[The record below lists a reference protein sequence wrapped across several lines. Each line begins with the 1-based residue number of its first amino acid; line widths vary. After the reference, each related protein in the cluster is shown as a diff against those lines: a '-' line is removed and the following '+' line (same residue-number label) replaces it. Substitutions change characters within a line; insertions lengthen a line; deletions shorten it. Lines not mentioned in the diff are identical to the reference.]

1 MQLQQTENVMIAE
14 NLLSQSIIPLKT
26 SDTGE
31 DALSIMNDYYVKH
44 LPIVN
49 NRQLLGLIGEED
61 ILDHDVLEAVGS
73 YDLSL
78 NRPYAQAGDHVYK
91 VLHLVSEYKLTVIPV
106 VDKEDNYLGV
116 ISQDDLLRFFASIG
130 SFTEPGSI
138 IVLEM
143 SKIDYTLAQI
153 AQIVESEKA
162 VVLSSFIT
170 SALDSTRIDV
180 TIKINKPEIN
190 SIIATFERFDYKVK
204 ASFQESTYFDS
215 LKDRYNLLM
224 TYLNV

>member
-1 MQLQQTENVMIAE
+1 MQLQKTESVMIAE

-31 DALSIMNDYYVKH
+31 EALSIMNDYYVKH

-78 NRPYAQAGDHVYK
+78 NRPYAQSGDHVYK

-106 VDKEDNYLGV
+106 VDREDNYLGV

-153 AQIVESEKA
+153 AQIVESEQA
-162 VVLSSFIT
+162 AILSSFIT
-170 SALDSTRIDV
+170 STLDSTRIDV
-180 TIKINKPEIN
+180 TIKINKPEVN

-204 ASFQESTYFDS
+204 ASFQEATYFDS
-215 LKDRYNLLM
+215 LKDRFDMLM

>member
-1 MQLQQTENVMIAE
+1 MIAG

-31 DALSIMNDYYVKH
+31 EALSIMSDYYVKH

-49 NRQLLGLIGEED
+49 NEQLLGLISEED
-61 ILDHDVLEAVGS
+61 LLNHDVEEPLGS
-73 YDLSL
+73 YQLSL
-78 NRPYAQAGDHVYK
+78 NRPYAYVDDHIYK
-91 VLHLVSEYKLTVIPV
+91 VLHILSEFKLTVIPV
-106 VDKEDNYLGV
+106 VDREDNYMGV
-116 ISQDDLLRFFASIG
+116 VSQDDLLRFFAQIG

-143 SKIDYTLAQI
+143 GKRDYSLTQI
-153 AQIVESEKA
+153 SQIVESENA

-180 TIKINKPEIN
+180 TIKINRPEVQR
-190 SIIATFERFDYKVK
+190 IIASFGRFNIKVK
-204 ASFQESTYFDS
+204 ATFQEAIYLDS
-215 LKDRYNLLM
+215 LRDRYDSLM
-224 TYLNV
+224 SYLNV

>member
-1 MQLQQTENVMIAE
+1 MLVEQKENVMIAG

-31 DALSIMNDYYVKH
+31 EALSVMSDYYVKH

-49 NRQLLGLIGEED
+49 NQQLLGLISEED
-61 ILDHDVLEAVGS
+61 ILDHDVLEPLGS

-78 NRPYAQAGDHVYK
+78 NRPYAQADDHIYK

-106 VDKEDNYLGV
+106 VDKEDNYMGV

-143 SKIDYTLAQI
+143 SKIDYTLTQI
-153 AQIVESEKA
+153 AQIVESEQA

-170 SALDSTRIDV
+170 SALDSTQIDV
-180 TIKINKPEIN
+180 TIKINKPEVN
-190 SIIATFERFDYKVK
+190 RIIASFERFDYKVK
-204 ASFQESTYFDS
+204 ASFQEAKYFDS
-215 LKDRYNLLM
+215 LKDRFDMLM

>member
-1 MQLQQTENVMIAE
+1 MIAG
-14 NLLSQSIIPLKT
+14 NLISQSIVPLKT

-31 DALSIMNDYYVKH
+31 EALSIMTDYYVKH

-49 NRQLLGLIGEED
+49 NRQLLGLISEED
-61 ILDHDVLEAVGS
+61 ILDHDVAEAVGS
-73 YDLSL
+73 YTLSM
-78 NRPYAQAGDHVYK
+78 NRPYAYSNDHIYK

-106 VDKEDNYLGV
+106 VDREDNFLGV

-143 SKIDYTLAQI
+143 SKRDYTLAQI
-153 AQIVESEKA
+153 ARIVESENA

-170 SALDSTRIDV
+170 SSLDSTKIDV
-180 TIKINKPEIN
+180 TIKINRPEVQ

-204 ASFQESTYFDS
+204 ASFQEASYFEG
-215 LKDRYNLLM
+215 LKDRYDMLM